1 MPLEVDVVGLD
12 AKATIELEH
21 VFTGRLEG
29 QSLHLYHAAVQRQ
42 R

>member
-1 MPLEVDVVGLD
+1 MPFEVNVVGLD
-12 AKATIELEH
+12 AKATVELEH

-29 QSLHLYHAAVQRQ
+29 QTLHLYNAAIQRQ

>member
-1 MPLEVDVVGLD
+1 MPLEVNVVGLD

-21 VFTGRLEG
+21 VLTGRLEG
-29 QSLHLYHAAVQRQ
+29 QSLHLYNAAIERQ

>member
-12 AKATIELEH
+12 AEATIKLEH
-21 VFTGRLEG
+21 VLTGRLEG
-29 QSLHLYHAAVQRQ
+29 QSLHLYHTAVERQ